1 MQSELTQPLRKF
13 INRMKKK
20 KIKQQQTNVVPTIHI
35 NYANIIAAFKEK
47 QSEGAKASMV
57 KPITTLNELR
67 KTT

>member
-1 MQSELTQPLRKF
+1 
-13 INRMKKK
+13 MKKK